1 MVLVMI
7 HEEVKNFLAFLGCLD
22 VTFGEHDPHQM
33 RVTRA
38 AVPIGY
44 DPTCGRFKNLSSK
57 HEELRLVDLQI
68 LRLDYGL
75 IEQSLASEGFVR
87 SIHRS

>member
-7 HEEVKNFLAFLGCLD
+7 HEEVKNVLAFLGCLD

-44 DPTCGRFKNLSSK
+44 GPTCGRFK
-57 HEELRLVDLQI
+57 HQELRLVDLQI

-75 IEQSLASEGFVR
+75 IEQSLANKGFVR

>member
-7 HEEVKNFLAFLGCLD
+7 HEEVKNVLAFLGCLD
-22 VTFGEHDPHQM
+22 VIIGKHDPHQM
-33 RVTRA
+33 RVTS

-68 LRLDYGL
+68 LGLEYGL
-75 IEQSLASEGFVR
+75 IEQSLASKGFVR
-87 SIHRS
+87 STHRS